1 MWSPRASA
9 SPCAYSSDSWKSPPW
24 TTSSAPCASIAA
36 FFSRLLP
43 RGTTTTGV
51 RPFMRA
57 ATATLWPKLPRVA
70 AITPSTAGRSRR
82 SRSM

>member
-24 TTSSAPCASIAA
+24 TTSSAPCAAIAA

-43 RGTTTTGV
+43 RGTTTTASS
-51 RPFMRA
+51 PDIRA
-57 ATATLWPKLPRVA
+57 ATATLWPKFPRVA
-70 AITPSTAGRSRR
+70 AMTPATAGFSRR